1 MGKGMVHIYTGDGKG
16 KTSSAM
22 GLAIRCTGY
31 GKNVTVY
38 QFLKATPTGELL
50 SLEKLGIKV
59 IRVNTCEKFYYEM
72 NDEEKLVTKT
82 ETEGILKALMLENTD
97 LLILDEILCAVN
109 NKIIDIDT
117 VINIIKNKRDNT
129 ELGLTGRNAPE
140 KLLEYADY
148 VSEIKCLKHPYK
160 KGIDARCGI
169 DF

>member
-22 GLAIRCTGY
+22 GLAIRCAGY
-31 GKNVTVY
+31 GKKVMVY
-38 QFLKATPTGELL
+38 QFLKATPTGELK

-59 IRVNTCEKFYYEM
+59 VRVNSCENFYYDMTDCEK
-72 NDEEKLVTKT
+72 LTTKA
-82 ETEGILKALMLENTD
+82 ETESAIKTLFPDCCD

-109 NKIIDIDT
+109 NKIIDIDA
-117 VINIIKNKRDNT
+117 VINIIKNKPQNT
-129 ELGLTGRNAPE
+129 ELVLTGRNMPE

-148 VSEIKCLKHPYK
+148 VSEINCIKHPYK
-160 KGIDARCGI
+160 EGVDARCGI